1 MQNSFRTRSL
11 PSLVQQNQQ
20 PRLTPNIN
28 LTEDLT
34 RRFTLEPSQ
43 NINESLNMASLE
55 EIFHR
60 TNQLIDALLMGE
72 QNREKNVKFLKQFE
86 DMTDCQQQKIQYAKS
101 VLQFSMDLDALR
113 MEVTASTPQAFSTR
127 RSLNE
132 NNDWDCVDAATCFY
146 NAICADQVKFQ
157 KWLSEIDSRFPFRS
171 TTEISEEDRSSFAEV
186 LCNFESDQGV
196 INNHEIVK
204 ILETESGNALV
215 IGRGYI
221 TDKHGGPD
229 FGLYTALKA
238 SIERH
243 HRLSDALDRTCES
256 CRIKPPVKSEPAI
269 SKISH
274 QVRTWIPMIYL
285 QPFNLKT
292 RLLKQAAITR
302 NFVLSVWDSY
312 VKEAG
317 QAIVDLFYTMFARWN
332 RDKVD
337 ADYAT
342 VSADIRT
349 SLQAF
354 FKSLEESLTDDWECG
369 MHYDL
374 ILKQLRLL
382 QSNDNFVQ
390 DTSQTEPSNQEITKR
405 VGQLLLE
412 RRVIFQLLEKYQ
424 EMMQFLK
431 VAKQE
436 SVQPPQV
443 GNCIDPPQECFG
455 QRLEFKL
462 ATKDT
467 ETASTPNP
475 SEEYNPL
482 SQKSEATFEKETND
496 LNSKDSLNDAS
507 IPSPPPPF
515 GRGAPSCQE
524 EPCVVKKTPAKLVK
538 QYDSE
543 PCIIEATGELQQQ
556 AHAGRYKSVDLS
568 LKGID
573 KCSRFRARSFG
584 QGSKSLPRTAYPL
597 SVMRSPPMNVSSIS
611 SAFKTRNYQIGYVI
625 IMRPSFR
632 ERITTVLD
640 TRRRKRVSI
649 HVAIE
654 RGVAGFEGGD
664 ADERHLSEEEQ
675 KQAFFVYDT
684 ALGKKLNYLEAI
696 KAGIIHYDSSA
707 KESIVFDE
715 YAKSEWRG
723 VKSIYHPLVYRVEQ
737 VREVVERDGKL
748 IRQKHKFMSFEK
760 AVTLGIID
768 KKTAEFVIHTN
779 GEEVQRLPFVKAL
792 AYGLVKVVVLRHCLI
807 EKLPRENCIF
817 A

>member
-1 MQNSFRTRSL
+1 
-11 PSLVQQNQQ
+11 
-20 PRLTPNIN
+20 
-28 LTEDLT
+28 
-34 RRFTLEPSQ
+34 
-43 NINESLNMASLE
+43 
-55 EIFHR
+55 
-60 TNQLIDALLMGE
+60 
-72 QNREKNVKFLKQFE
+72 
-86 DMTDCQQQKIQYAKS
+86 
-101 VLQFSMDLDALR
+101 MDLDALR

-390 DTSQTEPSNQEITKR
+390 DTSQT
-405 VGQLLLE
+405 
-412 RRVIFQLLEKYQ
+412 
-424 EMMQFLK
+424 
-431 VAKQE
+431 
-436 SVQPPQV
+436 
-443 GNCIDPPQECFG
+443 
-455 QRLEFKL
+455 
-462 ATKDT
+462 
-467 ETASTPNP
+467 
-475 SEEYNPL
+475 
-482 SQKSEATFEKETND
+482 ETND